1 MPRSSR
7 SRASAM
13 GIAKSAKG
21 QARATAAST
30 RKAAAKKVTSTTGI
44 NTRTRKPA
52 KKASASTRASVA
64 KRFYRE

>member
-7 SRASAM
+7 SRASAV

-30 RKAAAKKVTSTTGI
+30 RKKAVGVAKG
-44 NTRTRKPA
+44 RKPA
-52 KKASASTRASVA
+52 SSSQRTAMRAAVA
-64 KRFYRE
+64 KRFGSRY